1 MSLCKCMQKVT
12 SSTNFEQT
20 NATEVEFDEDEAG
33 VGEEDLFK
41 VFTHFTKSRNLHSAL
56 NDARELDVIVALK
69 SDRHDWCADL
79 LRSVD
84 DLFDPRNSQCDVHRG
99 DASEMEGFQRHLC
112 AWFTNRLRGDCSHRR
127 TCRNE
132 CTFNAAQ
139 VLVSSLLRQNNVLG
153 STRFDASAFVLDFAQ

>member
-1 MSLCKCMQKVT
+1 M
-12 SSTNFEQT
+12 SSTDLEQT

-41 VFTHFTKSRNLHSAL
+41 IFTHFTQSRNLHSTL
-56 NDARELDVIVALK
+56 DNSSELDVIVALQ
-69 SDRHDWCADL
+69 SDRHDWRADL

-84 DLFDPRNSQCDVHRG
+84 DLFDARNSQGDVHRG

-132 CTFNAAQ
+132 CTGTFNAAQ
-139 VLVSSLLRQNNVLG
+139 VLVSCVLRQNVVLG
-153 STRFDASAFVLDFAQ
+153 STRFDASALVLDFAQ